1 MRVECVT
8 CWWRKQRQ
16 SNFNLCWFEMRIYV
30 FLVLEFEQMRMANKF
45 VILSH
50 IYIRKIATIVLVSH
64 WALRT
69 TRPLLFTWYLASF
82 HSTRAYAIVP
92 WTTRQRLFTQRR
104 RFASTLSASPH
115 LLHFPHKGVGELWG
129 FWTRNEHIIA
139 NDKQT
144 ATIL

>member
-50 IYIRKIATIVLVSH
+50 IYSQNCDDRVGVALSPPYNQASPLHVIFGQFSQYPRIRYRTVNHETTAFHAAPSFRVNIVCLATLNH
-64 WALRT
+64 A
-69 TRPLLFTWYLASF
+69 
-82 HSTRAYAIVP
+82 
-92 WTTRQRLFTQRR
+92 QRSSAFPTQRC
-104 RFASTLSASPH
+104 
-115 LLHFPHKGVGELWG
+115 G
-129 FWTRNEHIIA
+129 
-139 NDKQT
+139 
-144 ATIL
+144 